1 MRIFLVFCLLIALV
15 NHSWAKIDPF
25 YKEVI
30 QRGYPILKG
39 DSVRLPDSSVCSI
52 NDFNSGVC
60 GKEFFD
66 QDYCVSEGRPAWRE
80 DVCCEGLKLNSSN
93 ADGQTYCVA
102 QPWWNFGGRIFLY
115 FFLGVL
121 IPLGLFAILAL
132 QVKGKLKKNVRN

>member
-1 MRIFLVFCLLIALV
+1 MRILLVFCLLSMFANNAL
-15 NHSWAKIDPF
+15 AKIDPF
-25 YKEVI
+25 YKEVM

-93 ADGQTYCVA
+93 ADGQTTCVA
-102 QPWWNFGGRIFLY
+102 ESGWSFGSGTFLY